1 MFSRIAPGTRCDSAF
16 NVRSCDL
23 KMNQHTKV
31 PIEGVG
37 VVHVITKPSD
47 NPEYAKTDL
56 MLSRHNGGTPLECT
70 YLTGSI
76 TERDAALEMHTHWCD
91 LERLIKC
98 VQGDREALHLLDID
112 Y

>member
-1 MFSRIAPGTRCDSAF
+1 MFRRIAPGTRCDSAF
-16 NVRSCDL
+16 NVPSVNGDL
-23 KMNQHTKV
+23 KMKQHTKV

-56 MLSRHNGGTPLECT
+56 MLSRYNGGTPLECT

-76 TERDAALEMHTHWCD
+76 TERGAGDAHAL
-91 LERLIKC
+91 
-98 VQGDREALHLLDID
+98 V
-112 Y
+112 